1 MAIGSKIELG
11 RIVLYVFFPVAV
23 FFYFNW
29 PGSYEDYMT
38 QKKKEIYPPEDKCY
52 KPPTTIDG
60 LLKAREKILE
70 ERRKEKAQQKTES

>member
-23 FFYFNW
+23 FLYFNF
-29 PGSYEDYMT
+29 PGSYEEYMT
-38 QKKKEIYPPEDKCY
+38 QKKKEIYPPDEECY
-52 KPPTTIDG
+52 KPPTSVEG

-70 ERRKEKAQQKTES
+70 ERRKERAQNKTE